1 MSTAPTSPVDNP
13 LRDGLTAR
21 PQPKPCT
28 VVIFGAT
35 GDLTMRK
42 LLPALYN
49 LAADGDLPPS
59 TAIVGFARREK
70 TDEVFRTEMETAVR
84 KFSRQTVRDEL
95 WNTFGKAIYYN
106 QSEFHDDRRRCG
118 ARCGPGAAGSTQR
131 AGRRRSSP
139 G

>member
-1 MSTAPTSPVDNP
+1 MSSAPTSPVDNP
-13 LRDGLTAR
+13 LREGLTAR

-59 TAIVGFARREK
+59 TAIVGFARRAK
-70 TDEVFRTEMETAVR
+70 TDEEFRTEM
-84 KFSRQTVRDEL
+84 
-95 WNTFGKAIYYN
+95 
-106 QSEFHDDRRRCG
+106 
-118 ARCGPGAAGSTQR
+118 
-131 AGRRRSSP
+131 
-139 G
+139 